1 MTVWTAHGHLGKTAE
16 KWRDLAER
24 RRDHFRE
31 LHRSGLWR
39 LYYEEEEFVARVREI
54 ARNCDRWQLLV
65 EATQPIGDPVAP
77 PVVDPQTR
85 SAA

>member
-1 MTVWTAHGHLGKTAE
+1 MTVRATHGQLRKTAE

-39 LYYEEEEFVARVREI
+39 LYYDEEEFVARLRDI
-54 ARNCDRWQLLV
+54 ARNCDRWQMLV
-65 EATQPIGDPVAP
+65 EETQPIGDAVTP
-77 PVVDPQTR
+77 PVVGPQTR